1 MPMLLLQGP
10 DFENHW
16 ECREEEV
23 PHYPPESA
31 SKGRL
36 SLSEGTSYI
45 VNKGLFTSHSL
56 HIFLTFLVD
65 SSFLFNL
72 QLIKILENFKAG
84 FSSTKQ
90 THARVSPRASSV
102 HLPWWHTKKKMTAVP
117 FSPVLSAL
125 WNWFTSVHHFPLL
138 ISQPSYYWKIK

>member
-1 MPMLLLQGP
+1 MSMLLLQRP
-10 DFENHW
+10 HFENHW
-16 ECREEEV
+16 ECREEV

-36 SLSEGTSYI
+36 SLSEGTGYI
-45 VNKGLFTSHSL
+45 GNKGLFTSHSL

-72 QLIKILENFKAG
+72 QLLKILENFKAG
-84 FSSTKQ
+84 FFSTKQ
-90 THARVSPRASSV
+90 THARLSARASSV
-102 HLPWWHTKKKMTAVP
+102 HSPWWHTKKKMTAVP
-117 FSPVLSAL
+117 LSPVLAAL

-138 ISQPSYYWKIK
+138 SQPSYYWKIK